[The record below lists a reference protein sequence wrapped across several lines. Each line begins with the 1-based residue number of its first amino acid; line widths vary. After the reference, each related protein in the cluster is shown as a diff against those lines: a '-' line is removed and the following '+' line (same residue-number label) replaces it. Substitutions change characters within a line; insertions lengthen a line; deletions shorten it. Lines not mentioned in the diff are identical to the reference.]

1 MNDDF
6 SKQPKPGRADSAP
19 EEWTSMYTIQEL
31 FRVKPGTLKYWRSR
45 KKVRFKIEDNCSY
58 YIKSE
63 IRALVKAREN
73 SKKYYGF
80 RKIYEKKF
88 LRINPV
94 LSMTITCVILGLIYI
109 RPFRNKPVYSA
120 KEVYLPIFCLLF
132 IALVY
137 WLIIIIWSKRKKS
150 LKKKLEE

>member
-6 SKQPKPGRADSAP
+6 TKQPKPGSEYSAP
-19 EEWTSMYTIQEL
+19 EEWASMYSIQED
-31 FRVKPGTLKYWRSR
+31 FRVKPGTLKYWRTR
-45 KKVRFKIEDNCSY
+45 KKVRFKIEDNCTY

-73 SKKYYGF
+73 SKRYYGF
-80 RKIYEKKF
+80 RKFYEKKF
-88 LRINPV
+88 LRIDPV
-94 LSMTITCVILGLIYI
+94 LSMAITCVILGLIYK
-109 RPFRNKPVYSA
+109 PFRNKPVYSA

-137 WLIIIIWSKRKKS
+137 WLIIIIWTKHKTD
-150 LKKKLEE
+150 LKKRLEE

>member
-1 MNDDF
+1 
-6 SKQPKPGRADSAP
+6 
-19 EEWTSMYTIQEL
+19 MYQAQKLYRIKA
-31 FRVKPGTLKYWRSR
+31 RTLKYWRAN
-45 KKVRFKIEDNCSY
+45 KKLRFEIEDNCTF

-73 SKKYYGF
+73 SRKFYGF
-80 RKIYEKKF
+80 QKFYEKKYR
-88 LRINPV
+88 RIDPV
-94 LSMTITCVILGLIYI
+94 LSMTITCVILGLFYI
-109 RPFRNKPVYSA
+109 RRFRNKPVYNA

-137 WLIIIIWSKRKKS
+137 WLIIIIRSNRKRR